1 MKLKKFKNNLTAIIL
16 CGGRGERLKPITNKT
31 PKPLLKVAGKEILG
45 YILRHLKKYKINDIL
60 VLTGYKRELINS
72 FLKKNFKSNV
82 KNLYTGQ
89 KTDIIKRL
97 DKGLKKA
104 KKYTLLCYGDTLLDI
119 NIDKLINFHLKNKN
133 KSTMSIFQNKINFGI
148 VKFNSNNL
156 ITKFDEK
163 PNLNLWINVG
173 YFIFETKKLE
183 MYCQKFNTFQNFLK
197 SLGNIKKIKAF
208 KHKSKHIT
216 INSSLE
222 LQNARTE
229 IKNF

>member
-1 MKLKKFKNNLTAIIL
+1 
-16 CGGRGERLKPITNKT
+16 
-31 PKPLLKVAGKEILG
+31 
-45 YILRHLKKYKINDIL
+45 
-60 VLTGYKRELINS
+60 
-72 FLKKNFKSNV
+72 
-82 KNLYTGQ
+82 
-89 KTDIIKRL
+89 
-97 DKGLKKA
+97 
-104 KKYTLLCYGDTLLDI
+104 
-119 NIDKLINFHLKNKN
+119 
-133 KSTMSIFQNKINFGI
+133 MSIFQNKINFGI

-183 MYCQKFNTFQNFLK
+183 MYCHKFNTFQNFLK
-197 SLGNIKKIKAF
+197 NLGNIKKIKAF

-222 LQNARTE
+222 LQNARRE